1 MRRERDRLRAEV
13 AAERATSRVLAA
25 ELALLRAALDTVRTG
40 VVVVAPDGDIVR
52 RSAMPTGDSAGDVL
66 VDEAVDA
73 VVRAALAGS
82 ADERIVDLYGPPVR
96 QFVIRGV
103 PLPGG
108 GALASVD
115 DVSERARLDAVRTD
129 FVANIS
135 HELRTPV
142 GALAVLADTL
152 ADDDDPQ
159 VVRQLAQRMVDEAHR
174 ASSTIDDLLELS
186 RIELGGTAVR
196 DVVDIGEVVDAA
208 VQRTAGAAASRDVS
222 VIVDDAHPAKV
233 LGDAR
238 QLVSAISNL
247 LDNAV
252 KYSDEG
258 AEVHVRVGRR
268 GDVVEIAVVDRG
280 IGIPA
285 RDLDRIFERFYR
297 VDRARSRDT
306 GGTGLGLA
314 IVRHVAT
321 NHGGEVRVESREG
334 EGSTFLLRLPVG
346 DRVGVGT
353 ESE

>member
-1 MRRERDRLRAEV
+1 MRRERDRLRAELG
-13 AAERATSRVLAA
+13 AERTTSRTLAA
-25 ELALLRAALDTVRTG
+25 EVALLRAALDAVPTG
-40 VVVVAPDGDIVR
+40 VVVVAADGAVVR
-52 RSAMPTGDSAGDVL
+52 RSAMPTGGGAGDVL

-82 ADERIVDLYGPPVR
+82 VDERIVDLYGPPAR
-96 QFVIRGV
+96 QFVVRGV

-152 ADDDDPQ
+152 ADDDDPE
-159 VVRQLAQRMVDEAHR
+159 VVRQLARRMVDEAHR

-186 RIELGGTAVR
+186 RIELGGAAVR
-196 DVVDIGEVVDAA
+196 DVVDVGEVVAA
-208 VQRTAGAAASRDVS
+208 AMQRTAGAAAARGVR
-222 VIVDDAHPAKV
+222 VVVDDPHPPKAI
-233 LGDAR
+233 GDSR
-238 QLVSAISNL
+238 QLVSAVANL

-258 AEVHVRVGRR
+258 AEVHVRVERC
-268 GDVVEIAVVDRG
+268 GDGVEIAVIDRG

-321 NHGGEVRVESREG
+321 NHGGEVRVESHEG
-334 EGSTFLLRLPVG
+334 EGSTFVLRIPVG
-346 DRVGVGT
+346 DRALDMDD
-353 ESE
+353 E